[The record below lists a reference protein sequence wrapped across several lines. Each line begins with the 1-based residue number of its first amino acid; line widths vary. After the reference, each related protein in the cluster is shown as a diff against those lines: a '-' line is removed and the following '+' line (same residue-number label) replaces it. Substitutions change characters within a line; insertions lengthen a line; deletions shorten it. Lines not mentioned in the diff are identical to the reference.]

1 MRLIDADALTEEFK
15 KWLPKEDSE
24 WLQSSIHPLENL
36 SVSAILTIEEQ
47 PTVEAKE
54 VVHAKWIDGC
64 CSNCG
69 AYVPT
74 DSRIDFIDEEDC
86 KFCYECGARM
96 VKDNE

>member
-1 MRLIDADALTEEFK
+1 MRLIDAD
-15 KWLPKEDSE
+15 
-24 WLQSSIHPLENL
+24 NL
-36 SVSAILTIEEQ
+36 KIPNDAPYKASVKRVVAQQ

-69 AYVPT
+69 AYIPT

-86 KFCYECGARM
+86 KFCYECGCDMRGEND
-96 VKDNE
+96 VE